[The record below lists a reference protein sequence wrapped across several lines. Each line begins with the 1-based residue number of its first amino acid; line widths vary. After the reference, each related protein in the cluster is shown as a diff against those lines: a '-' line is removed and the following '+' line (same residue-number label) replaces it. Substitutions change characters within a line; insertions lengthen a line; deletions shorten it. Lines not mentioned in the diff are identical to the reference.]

1 MVRNAG
7 RAPARAY
14 TPPPDTRMSSRPLI
28 DFLRK
33 LPRDTLSLAI
43 RIGESK
49 SPRDAGYV
57 NLSDWGGIDALD
69 FEGLTADLFE
79 RFEAGG
85 WPGDWPTVKV
95 EAKPEAGGAG
105 KMSTSW
111 QDTGGKSSDRSAPA
125 GPGDAYM
132 EATKLASRALEI
144 LGKGLES
151 AQTALANARIE
162 ADNARIDAVNAHIE
176 RADAEMAAE
185 KSAFAAEM
193 AGNTADPNMER
204 GASALEKLGDAIVG
218 KMTGAAPPLTAEEL
232 IQSMDASPDFVDSL
246 FDDPRAEALVAAAM
260 ARRAKRSPP
269 PS

>member
-1 MVRNAG
+1 MA
-7 RAPARAY
+7 
-14 TPPPDTRMSSRPLI
+14 SRPLI
-28 DFLRK
+28 DFLAK

-43 RIGESK
+43 RIGESR

-57 NLSDWGGIDALD
+57 NLADWGGIDALD
-69 FEGLTADLFE
+69 REGLSADLVD

-85 WPGDWPTVKV
+85 WPGDWPTVKL
-95 EAKPEAGGAG
+95 EAKAEAGGAG

-111 QDTGGKSSDRSAPA
+111 QDTGGKSAERSAPA

-132 EATKLASRALEI
+132 EATKLATRTLEI
-144 LGKGLES
+144 LGAALTTS
-151 AQTALANARIE
+151 QTALANARIE
-162 ADNARIDAVNAHIE
+162 ADNARIDVVNAHIE

-193 AGNTADPNMER
+193 AGNVADPNMDR
-204 GASALEKLGDAIVG
+204 GATALEKLGEAIVG
-218 KMTGAAPPLTAEEL
+218 KMNGASATLSAEEL
-232 IQSMDASPDFVDSL
+232 IQSMDASPDFVDAL